1 MRLLLVHA
9 HPAAESYG
17 RALLQ
22 AAREGAEAG
31 GHAVELL
38 DLHAEGFDPVM
49 GAEEWRGYYGE
60 ATDPVLRRHAE
71 ALRRAEGIVF
81 VYPTW
86 WQGQPAILK
95 GWIDRVW
102 RPGVAFHM
110 PQKGLPL
117 RPALTQVR
125 LLGVV
130 TTLGMSWPMFNL
142 VMGAPG
148 RRIMLRGLRF
158 CTGPRTRTFWLALH
172 GMDGATPAARSAF
185 LRRVRE
191 RMARL

>member
-9 HPAAESYG
+9 HPAPDSYG
-17 RALLQ
+17 RALLE
-22 AAREGAEAG
+22 AAREGAVSG
-31 GHAVELL
+31 GHAVEVI

-49 GAEEWRGYYGE
+49 GEEEWRGYYEE
-60 ATDPVLRRHAE
+60 ATDPALRRHAE
-71 ALRRAEGIVF
+71 ALGRAEGVVF

-110 PQKGLPL
+110 PGKGLPL
-117 RPALTQVR
+117 RPALTGLR
-125 LLGVV
+125 LIGVV

-142 VMGAPG
+142 AMGAPG

-158 CTGPRTRTFWLALH
+158 CTARRTRTFWLAQY
-172 GMDGATPAARSAF
+172 GMDAAPAAAREAF